1 MLKVISR
8 FVAATLW
15 LLIAV
20 APALLGL
27 LLAGP
32 VCLILGDL
40 NLPIVASFTVIGFVV
55 GAVWAERVRTGMGLS
70 EFWGR
75 VMANPELDRY

>member
-1 MLKVISR
+1 MLKIISR

-32 VCLILGDL
+32 VCLLLGDL
-40 NLPIVASFTVIGFVV
+40 NLPVIASFTVIGLVV
-55 GAVWAERVRTGMGLS
+55 GAVWAERIRTGIGLS

-75 VMANPELDRY
+75 ILTNPEFDRF